1 MILSYIMQPCCISLA
16 ITPANSNLANSDALQ
31 MAGIA
36 DPDGVV
42 NRCQELMVFIK
53 NMYFI
58 KNMVN
63 VRTHTATVA
72 PKLEHHEFIK
82 ELKQKKKFVLDY
94 GAVQADALTV
104 DRLASLEK
112 YNETTV
118 ATCTSVLAT
127 EVERINSIKAYLL
140 TGKIVEKLTE
150 ANLRD
155 CNHLKELI
163 YVSEGG

>member
-42 NRCQELMVFIK
+42 NRCQE
-53 NMYFI
+53 
-58 KNMVN
+58 VN